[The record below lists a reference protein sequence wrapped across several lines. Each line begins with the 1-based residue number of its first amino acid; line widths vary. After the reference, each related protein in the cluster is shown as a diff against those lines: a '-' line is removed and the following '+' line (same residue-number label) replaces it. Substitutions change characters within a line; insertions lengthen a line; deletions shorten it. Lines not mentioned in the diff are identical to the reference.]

1 MNMGDSEGKTYSIQK
16 HDASQLHY
24 DLRLEKDG
32 VLKSWAVPKEP
43 PEKTGTK
50 RLAIQVEDHDLDYA
64 FFEGEI
70 EEGKYGAG
78 TVKVWDRGS
87 YEAVKWEKNEIIID
101 IDGEKLNGKY
111 VLVRFKPDEE
121 PDKWLFFKKE

>member
-1 MNMGDSEGKTYSIQK
+1 
-16 HDASQLHY
+16 
-24 DLRLEKDG
+24 
-32 VLKSWAVPKEP
+32 
-43 PEKTGTK
+43 
-50 RLAIQVEDHDLDYA
+50 
-64 FFEGEI
+64 
-70 EEGKYGAG
+70 GKYGAG